1 MQIIVE
7 YYKRTNG
14 GLIMTKQEIG
24 ELLDEIDRF
33 KNNIKECDGV
43 LRALREIQVNYESAV
58 EQPKEILQKLNALTA
73 RMTVEF
79 DELGEKYVSLLN
91 MSNMQAENLQNV
103 TKESIDV
110 LLQETKESYET
121 LLGACKTLQQSLEE
135 DKNSFIE
142 RVNVLLNKMDAL
154 HESLQ
159 SKQDEIMAQ
168 MRLAQEK
175 NEKKID
181 KLSKLALGGLI
192 GTAISIVLLVV
203 SLII

>member
-1 MQIIVE
+1 
-7 YYKRTNG
+7 
-14 GLIMTKQEIG
+14 
-24 ELLDEIDRF
+24 
-33 KNNIKECDGV
+33 
-43 LRALREIQVNYESAV
+43 
-58 EQPKEILQKLNALTA
+58 
-73 RMTVEF
+73 
-79 DELGEKYVSLLN
+79 
-91 MSNMQAENLQNV
+91 MQAENLQNV

-121 LLGACKTLQQSLEE
+121 LLSACKTLQQSLEE

-181 KLSKLALGGLI
+181 KLSKFALGGLI
-192 GTAISIVLLVV
+192 GMAISIVLLVV
-203 SLII
+203 SLVI